1 MLLFAQIMQCL
12 IAWFISASQFY
23 SSNNQTMQS
32 THNKYRLLRIKA
44 GLGVIALIAVS
55 SAFMSFKMHRLY
67 ADVWQQLGISKEKG
81 LKNIEESFLN
91 GAFYY
96 YGADKAKNILAGD
109 RAAVA
114 KDLLAYV
121 KQQVNS
127 DAFKKQYDQQRNYAK
142 PVKHEQVSRTKEDI
156 RKEKIAEAEKS
167 IKETEANLK
176 TMKPEMVKALQP
188 MLDLLKNNL
197 KDYKDPNSKMID
209 LFYQSE
215 LMSQDN
221 NVRSYEE
228 SMKQWEEEY
237 PADYRQVIKKRLHK
251 FIDLAGT
258 VDFSAELKMVNGK
271 KKFVNP
277 LYEAKAYDWK
287 QIFRAGKEVIDPAVA
302 FARQWINE
310 IN

>member
-1 MLLFAQIMQCL
+1 MQP
-12 IAWFISASQFY
+12 
-23 SSNNQTMQS
+23 
-32 THNKYRLLRIKA
+32 THKKYRLLRIKA

-55 SAFMSFKMHRLY
+55 FAFMSFKMHRLY

-156 RKEKIAEAEKS
+156 RKEKIAETEKS

-237 PADYRQVIKKRLHK
+237 PADYRQVIKKRLQK